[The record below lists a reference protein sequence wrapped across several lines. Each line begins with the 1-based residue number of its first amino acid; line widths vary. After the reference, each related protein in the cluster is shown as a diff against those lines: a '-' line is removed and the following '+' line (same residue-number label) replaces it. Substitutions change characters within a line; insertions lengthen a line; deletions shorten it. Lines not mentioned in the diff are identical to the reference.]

1 MLIVA
6 RPLASDHPAFYARY
20 IEAAVGGDLSEA
32 LHHATQAL
40 RETCNLFPLD
50 RFDHRYAPEKW
61 TVKEVLVH
69 LIDSERVFAY
79 RALRFARN
87 DGTPLPG
94 FEQDDYVPESRAGAR
109 TIASILREQDAV
121 REATLTLFASFDEQ
135 AMARTGTAN
144 GNRVSVAALGWI
156 IAGHAMHHI
165 HILRERY
172 LH

>member
-6 RPLASDHPAFYARY
+6 RPPSTDHPVFYGRY
-20 IEAAVGGDLSEA
+20 LDAAVGDDLSEA
-32 LHHATQAL
+32 LHHATHAL

-50 RFDHRYAPEKW
+50 RFDHRYAADKW

-69 LIDSERVFAY
+69 LIDSERIFAY

-87 DGTPLPG
+87 DATPLPG
-94 FEQDDYVPESRAGAR
+94 FEQDDYVPAAR
-109 TIASILREQDAV
+109 VAVRPIASILREQDAV
-121 REATLTLFASFDEQ
+121 REATLTLFASFDEE

-144 GNRVSVAALGWI
+144 GHTISVGALGWI

-165 HILRERY
+165 HVLRERY